1 LTEIPSG
8 RSTLENELVGDLD
21 TEFSNQLPEKSE
33 ELSLDDLCNRLQAIH
48 NGKLG
53 KNAASLVAKMLS
65 SKFPG
70 ELDNL
75 RVRSHLQSKW
85 GLLPGHQD
93 PALMVALTKQPAAR
107 MLSSEAAENFL
118 NDVAMMYL
126 QQEGIPLPQMRAG
139 GQSASQL
146 MAIDPEA
153 LLTLKQQQ
161 AAVARD
167 ITEALS
173 RYLEIGT
180 SEQSNHET
188 TLENDETTA
197 TNELN
202 LWLSEHGEDYAEGI
216 RPMFSAKKARNYDSF
231 WNWNSQD
238 IVLLSENILQGAAV
252 DTAAAAEI
260 EELIHCIVNRAC
272 DRSLSQISYLQ
283 ETQELRP
290 TMNHLYELC
299 LRSQSVNPLFVDRS
313 IDLAPITMID
323 AKGSIKFSE
332 VPRLAKHKSFPCGR
346 PLLRELR
353 FPVQVF
359 GKGKLTHSE
368 ELTQAFFDDLNIAR
382 HMGFSFQGKNVLITG
397 AGRNSIGINILK
409 NLLSGGARVL
419 LTTSSYRPETTQMY
433 QGIYARYGARGS
445 VLRVL
450 PFNQGSY
457 QDVQALAR
465 YIEEDS
471 GWDLDFIV
479 PFAAVSEI
487 GRELDDIDSKSE
499 LAHRLMLT
507 NLLRLLG
514 AVARGKR
521 EKQAISRPAQVIL
534 PLSPNHGLMGNDG
547 LYSESK
553 LALETLFSKWT
564 SETWHDYLS
573 LCGVNIGWTRGTGLM
588 NDNDIVSQGVEAL
601 GVHTFSST
609 QMAAYI
615 VCLMGGKMRTACQ
628 TVPLMA
634 DFGGGLGAVED
645 FKQHVGKIRRDL
657 HAQSDIQRAIHHED
671 ALQDAVVNKRLAS
684 PSPKPLTRG
693 PTSVYLSQNSQ
704 TMTTFY
710 HRSLIIWAEW
720 ST

>member
-1 LTEIPSG
+1 
-8 RSTLENELVGDLD
+8 
-21 TEFSNQLPEKSE
+21 
-33 ELSLDDLCNRLQAIH
+33 
-48 NGKLG
+48 
-53 KNAASLVAKMLS
+53 
-65 SKFPG
+65 
-70 ELDNL
+70 
-75 RVRSHLQSKW
+75 
-85 GLLPGHQD
+85 
-93 PALMVALTKQPAAR
+93 
-107 MLSSEAAENFL
+107 
-118 NDVAMMYL
+118 
-126 QQEGIPLPQMRAG
+126 
-139 GQSASQL
+139 
-146 MAIDPEA
+146 
-153 LLTLKQQQ
+153 
-161 AAVARD
+161 
-167 ITEALS
+167 
-173 RYLEIGT
+173 
-180 SEQSNHET
+180 
-188 TLENDETTA
+188 
-197 TNELN
+197 
-202 LWLSEHGEDYAEGI
+202 
-216 RPMFSAKKARNYDSF
+216 
-231 WNWNSQD
+231 
-238 IVLLSENILQGAAV
+238 
-252 DTAAAAEI
+252 
-260 EELIHCIVNRAC
+260 
-272 DRSLSQISYLQ
+272 
-283 ETQELRP
+283 
-290 TMNHLYELC
+290 MNHLYELC

-332 VPRLAKHKSFPCGR
+332 ISRLAKHKSLPCGR

-359 GKGKLTHSE
+359 DKGKLTHSE
-368 ELTQAFFDDLNIAR
+368 ELTQTFFNDLNIAR
-382 HMGFSFQGKNVLITG
+382 RMGFSFQGKNVLITG

-433 QGIYARYGARGS
+433 QEIYARYGARNS

-521 EKQAISRPAQVIL
+521 EKQVISRPAQVIL

-553 LALETLFSKWT
+553 RALETLFSKWT

-628 TVPLMA
+628 TVPLVA

-645 FKQHVGKIRRDL
+645 FKHHVGKIRRDL
-657 HAQSDIQRAIHHED
+657 YAQSDIQRAIHHED
-671 ALQDAVVNKRLAS
+671 ALQDAAVNKRLAS
-684 PSPKPLTRG
+684 PSPKLLTPRANVRLPLPELPDYDNVLSPLTDHLGGMVDLSRVVVVTGFAEIG
-693 PTSVYLSQNSQ
+693 PHGNSRTRWEMEAYGDLSLEGSIEMAWIMGLIKHHQGPLKNRPEYSGWVDPQSLEPVEDVDVKARYMHTILKHSGIRLIEPEICDNSYDPERKLVMQEVVIQKDLAPFEATPEVARDFQNQHGDRVRVTKMKSGSYIVQLLAGATVWLGKFLRDGQPSATELQ
-704 TMTTFY
+704 T
-710 HRSLIIWAEW
+710 RSLSRLIR
-720 ST
+720 SRYFR